1 MSAAM
6 APSATA
12 AVLQGVRILDLS
24 RVLAGPWCTQALAD
38 MGAEV
43 FKIERPGSGDEMR
56 HSPPFL
62 RDREGQP
69 TRDTPSYVC
78 VNRGKRSLTVDF
90 TQAAGQALIR
100 DLARQCDVVVENFK
114 AGDLARHGLD
124 PASLMALNPGLVYCS
139 ITGYGQDGPMAGLPG
154 YDPVFQ
160 ALSGIMSTCG
170 LPDGEPGAGPMRSM
184 LPLVDVMTGMVAT
197 STILGALLHR
207 ARTGEGQH
215 LDVALLDVA
224 LAATVHLG
232 QNYLST
238 GRVPARAGNGS
249 LLFAPSNCFP
259 CREGH
264 IFIQIGNDSQWQR
277 LCQALGREDWR
288 GDPRFVSNAERM
300 RHKTAVD
307 EAVSAVT
314 RDWDKQALAQRLGEA
329 GVPCGPVNDLAQ
341 AFAHPQAV
349 HRGLRLELDD
359 PRFGALPMVR
369 SPFRFSRTPV
379 RHRPP
384 PALGADTRA
393 VLQERLGVDDTRWQ
407 ALVDAGVV

>member
-1 MSAAM
+1 M

-62 RDREGQP
+62 RDRDGQP

-90 TQAAGQALIR
+90 TQPAGQALIR

-264 IFIQIGNDSQWQR
+264 IFIQIGNDAQWQR

-307 EAVSAVT
+307 EAVSGVT

-341 AFAHPQAV
+341 AFAHPQAI

-359 PRFGALPMVR
+359 PRFGTLPVVR

-379 RHRPP
+379 QHRPP

-407 ALVDAGVV
+407 ALVDTRVV